1 MSKFIKT
8 EKVIKNKTG
17 KEIERVLNIT
27 PKGKNKLG
35 LQEVNNLYKK
45 LIEETDPKKFMIKI
59 MTIDGMKT
67 LKAYDY
73 AEDDLKYIAEEDYY
87 SGLPK
92 ETRDKFDYFLGV
104 QIITRI

>member
-27 PKGKNKLG
+27 PKGKHKLG
-35 LQEVNNLYKK
+35 LKEVNNLYKK

-67 LKAYDY
+67 LKGYDY
-73 AEDDLKYIAEEDYY
+73 SQDDLRFIAEEDYY
-87 SGLPK
+87 SSLDQEAK
-92 ETRDKFDYFLGV
+92 DKFDYFLGV